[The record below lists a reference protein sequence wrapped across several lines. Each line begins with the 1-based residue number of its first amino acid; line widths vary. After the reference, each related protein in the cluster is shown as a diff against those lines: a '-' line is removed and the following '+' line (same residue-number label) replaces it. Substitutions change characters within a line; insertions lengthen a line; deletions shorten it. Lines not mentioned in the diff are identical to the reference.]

1 MPLQAGLTALK
12 CPLSYDKECTPE
24 DPLHMPLLQELAVH
38 LPWAKHVKSKL
49 VCSIS
54 KQPIDDVN
62 PPLVMP
68 NGFVYAQSALTA
80 MAARSHGH
88 VTCPQTK
95 QTFPL
100 QECVRAYIM

>member
-1 MPLQAGLTALK
+1 
-12 CPLSYDKECTPE
+12 
-24 DPLHMPLLQELAVH
+24 MPLLQELAVQ

-54 KQPIDDVN
+54 KQAIDDMN

-68 NGFVYAQSALTA
+68 NGFVYAGSALKS
-80 MAARSHGH
+80 MAARAQGQ

-95 QTFPL
+95 QTFDL

>member
-1 MPLQAGLTALK
+1 
-12 CPLSYDKECTPE
+12 
-24 DPLHMPLLQELAVH
+24 MPLLQELAVQ

-54 KQPIDDVN
+54 KQAIDDVN

-68 NGFVYAQSALTA
+68 NGFVYAASALNS
-80 MAARSHGH
+80 MAGRSHGH

-95 QTFPL
+95 SVYTL
-100 QECVRAYIM
+100 KECVRAYIM